1 MIIRGKTAFVYDIEV
16 FPNVFTCTVKNSE
29 SLQHK
34 CYEISSRRND
44 LTEICKLFLNKRIIF
59 VGYNNLHYD
68 NPVIAFLLMNYQDLS
83 GLFAS
88 EICWKIKE
96 ISDTIINSTDGKFD
110 AWSKYKYANLFESL
124 DLLAMMFSNK
134 LRVGLKE
141 LQVTMQYHNVQEY
154 EGDFDQFLPESE
166 IDKVLEYNI
175 NDVDSTFEL
184 LNRCTKDIELRLSIE
199 DEYGIKA
206 LSKDGVNLGME
217 ILKQR
222 YLAETGLTWSDIKD
236 LRSPCDYL
244 CLNEIIFPFI
254 NFKTKVLQ
262 DLLIDLKKQC
272 IDPNDNSFER
282 KFLLGNTAHTFG
294 MGGIHSVNTP
304 EYFEPDEDHLLIDAD
319 VASMYPSIILEHKVY
334 PPHLGEA
341 FLRVYGRIKD
351 ERIEAKRNKNKL
363 KDATL
368 KLSINGLS
376 GNLQSP
382 FSWVYSP
389 KTVLQIRIN
398 GQLMLLM
405 LAEAC
410 SEAGMHIIQ
419 SNTDGIFLLM
429 HKDLYPKFQ
438 EICREWEK
446 TTKLILEEDRFER
459 FYQFAINDYL
469 GVKEGYAK
477 TKDPDLLKKKGLF
490 IDKVSL
496 GKGMA
501 PMIIPEAINKCLA
514 DGIPIEDTIKNCKDI
529 KRFLTYQKVAK
540 DFTVVHGNKKLQRI
554 NRYYMSHADYYI
566 FKQKMRN
573 GKLSKTNMCT
583 DSGVSILNKFDDR
596 SIEQYKINYQYYISK
611 AKKIVSVL
619 KSQQL
624 NLFW

>member
-1 MIIRGKTAFVYDIEV
+1 
-16 FPNVFTCTVKNSE
+16 
-29 SLQHK
+29 
-34 CYEISSRRND
+34 
-44 LTEICKLFLNKRIIF
+44 
-59 VGYNNLHYD
+59 
-68 NPVIAFLLMNYQDLS
+68 
-83 GLFAS
+83 
-88 EICWKIKE
+88 
-96 ISDTIINSTDGKFD
+96 
-110 AWSKYKYANLFESL
+110 
-124 DLLAMMFSNK
+124 
-134 LRVGLKE
+134 
-141 LQVTMQYHNVQEY
+141 
-154 EGDFDQFLPESE
+154 
-166 IDKVLEYNI
+166 
-175 NDVDSTFEL
+175 
-184 LNRCTKDIELRLSIE
+184 
-199 DEYGIKA
+199 
-206 LSKDGVNLGME
+206 
-217 ILKQR
+217 
-222 YLAETGLTWSDIKD
+222 
-236 LRSPCDYL
+236 
-244 CLNEIIFPFI
+244 
-254 NFKTKVLQ
+254 
-262 DLLIDLKKQC
+262 
-272 IDPNDNSFER
+272 
-282 KFLLGNTAHTFG
+282 
-294 MGGIHSVNTP
+294 
-304 EYFEPDEDHLLIDAD
+304 
-319 VASMYPSIILEHKVY
+319 MYPSIILEHKVY

-514 DGIPIEDTIKNCKDI
+514 DGIPVEETIKNCKDI

-619 KSQQL
+619 KAQQL
-624 NLFW
+624 NLF